1 MNQQEQYLYD
11 NMQQLFN
18 GLQVSNTFEGMFIKN
33 NTATYFD
40 SLREKLKEQIGGS
53 ILSLITIKQYINDC
67 VNNISPK

>member
-1 MNQQEQYLYD
+1 MNDREQFLYD

-18 GLQVSNTFEGMFIKN
+18 GVQVSNTFEGMFVKN
-33 NTATYFD
+33 NTINYFN

-53 ILSLITIKQYINDC
+53 VLSLITLKQYINDC